1 MTSNTVFFS
10 LKDLNEGIRPVDQI
24 QKGREIL
31 ENKVRQYL
39 EIMDKIEAKESAKDV
54 SWN

>member
-1 MTSNTVFFS
+1 MFFS

-31 ENKVRQYL
+31 ENKVKQYL
-39 EIMDKIEAKESAKDV
+39 DIMDKIESTETAKDV
-54 SWN
+54 TPYLT